1 LYLSEIMKKNNN
13 FIEIESNFKRV
24 EVDLANMPEN
34 PSLRKKYE
42 KKKIIK
48 KIMPP
53 IDEIPR
59 STTDSGSKSQR
70 MPDQK
75 LETIASI

>member
-1 LYLSEIMKKNNN
+1 MKKNNN

-42 KKKIIK
+42 KKKNY
-48 KIMPP
+48 
-53 IDEIPR
+53 
-59 STTDSGSKSQR
+59 
-70 MPDQK
+70 
-75 LETIASI
+75 